1 MSSRIGLIVWSLTDV
16 AVEASPMAKPK
27 NFLFICRGNQAR
39 SQMAEGFARAMA
51 GMNINIYSAGV
62 DPSAIDDHAVDV
74 MEEVGIDISKQ
85 SVQPF
90 DKVPMSKID
99 TVITLSSDSDPLPKN
114 LRKKATQIHWPLND
128 PAATSGSDAEV
139 KKAFRSVRDEIRN
152 RVEVLLVG

>member
-1 MSSRIGLIVWSLTDV
+1 V
-16 AVEASPMAKPK
+16 AKPK
-27 NFLFICRGNQAR
+27 SFLFVCRGNEAR

-51 GMNINIYSAGV
+51 GMNVKIYSAGV
-62 DPSAIDDHAVDV
+62 DPSGLDSHAVDV
-74 MEEVGIDISKQ
+74 MDEVGIDISEQK
-85 SVQPF
+85 VNPF
-90 DKVPMSKID
+90 DSVPVAKID

-114 LRKKATQIHWPLND
+114 LKKKATQIHWPLND

>member
-1 MSSRIGLIVWSLTDV
+1 
-16 AVEASPMAKPK
+16 MAKPK
-27 NFLFICRGNQAR
+27 SFLFVCRGNEAR

-51 GMNINIYSAGV
+51 GMNVKIYSAGV
-62 DPSAIDDHAVDV
+62 DPSGLDSHAVDV
-74 MEEVGIDISKQ
+74 MDEVGIDISEQK
-85 SVQPF
+85 VNPF
-90 DKVPMSKID
+90 DSVPVAKID

-114 LRKKATQIHWPLND
+114 LKKKATQIHWPLND